1 MSLNNGE
8 FKKLNM
14 RIKYF
19 NSLFKLS
26 NFNLFLFLIIRNL
39 YKKIKKMIMNFNL
52 MINIIIIIQNIENI

>member
-26 NFNLFLFLIIRNL
+26 NFNLFLFSIIRNL
-39 YKKIKKMIMNFNL
+39 YKIIKKMIMNFNL
-52 MINIIIIIQNIENI
+52 MINIIIIQNIEIL